1 MGTARRGRD
10 DEIRPAL
17 LRDPLSSSTAG
28 PRPRRRRRSKAWN
41 LAWGIFFFALGVVG
55 LVIPILPQ
63 VPFFVMSLLF
73 LSLVFP
79 PIRRAIRRF
88 LHRYPKVAHAYR
100 RWRDKARKK
109 RRELIRREKE
119 LAARLRHR
127 DRSV

>member
-1 MGTARRGRD
+1 M
-10 DEIRPAL
+10 
-17 LRDPLSSSTAG
+17 
-28 PRPRRRRRSKAWN
+28 
-41 LAWGIFFFALGVVG
+41 GIFFFGLGVVG

-63 VPFFVMSLLF
+63 IPFFVMSLLF

-88 LHRYPKVAHAYR
+88 MHRHPKLNHAYR
-100 RWRDKARKK
+100 RWRDKARRK

-127 DRSV
+127 DRSI